1 MNDASLMKI
10 LQTGRNVQHDRP
22 DCPESQG
29 AFGALSRIP
38 VLNIMLQTLNAEFHI
53 DIIDGERRI
62 ATQVRNQPSVPEDR
76 HNVVV
81 PLFRAQFLDSSRFV
95 FNVFFVDWSRQLY
108 RLAGEALFS
117 SVSASEHARACITF
131 PLLTTFIYV

>member
-1 MNDASLMKI
+1 
-10 LQTGRNVQHDRP
+10 
-22 DCPESQG
+22 
-29 AFGALSRIP
+29 
-38 VLNIMLQTLNAEFHI
+38 MLQTLTAEFHI

-81 PLFRAQFLDSSRFV
+81 PLFRAQFLDRNRFV
-95 FNVFFVDWSRQLY
+95 FDVFFVDWSTQLY

-117 SVSASEHARACITF
+117 SVSASDQDRACITLS
-131 PLLTTFIYV
+131 LLTAFIYV